1 MGFGFKSLD
10 IVSSGFTASIVQIW
24 KNSDAKIGPCKH
36 YHLEKLDLLVEYV
49 NELRDNIALIL
60 ELSEQPW

>member
-10 IVSSGFTASIVQIW
+10 IVSSGFSAIW
-24 KNSDAKIGPCKH
+24 KNSDAKISPCEH

-49 NELRDNIALIL
+49 NKLRDNIALIL